1 MRRLLPLLLLAGCGP
16 AVTRPVPETVRPQR
30 IVSLNLCADQQLLAL
45 ADDDQIA
52 GLTRLSRDPSLSA
65 GAARASRLPVI
76 DASSEDLL
84 HLAPDLVLT
93 DAGFP
98 APALAAL
105 PDRKFRTVPLNWVAR
120 YDDIVAQLRQVGD
133 AVGHR
138 PRADALVARMDRAL
152 ARIDGA
158 ARGGRVAADY
168 QRRGYLTG
176 SGTLVDELMG
186 RVGLV
191 NLATRLGKPALS
203 QLSLEEMVAARP
215 DRVLRSEDA
224 AVVDRGTELLAHP
237 AIRRIG
243 RIDLPQAWTVC
254 GGPAYVLAAERLA
267 DAIAPAH

>member
-1 MRRLLPLLLLAGCGP
+1 MRRLFPLLFLAGCGP
-16 AVTRPVPETVRPQR
+16 AATRPAPEATRPQR

-52 GLTRLSRDPSLSA
+52 GLTRLSRDPALSA
-65 GAARASRLPVI
+65 GAARARRLPVI
-76 DASSEDLL
+76 DASAEDLL

-105 PDRKFRTVPLNWVAR
+105 PDRQFRTVPLNWVAR

-158 ARGGRVAADY
+158 AGGGRVAADY

-203 QLSLEEMVAARP
+203 QLSLEEMVAAGP
-215 DRVLRSEDA
+215 DRLIRSEDA
-224 AVVDRGTELLAHP
+224 AVVDQGTELLAHP
-237 AIRRIG
+237 AIRSIARV
-243 RIDLPQAWTVC
+243 DLPQAWTVC

-267 DAIAPAH
+267 EAVSPRR